1 MYSSCPPPESGSLPR
16 ANLFMERAFDDAT
29 FTCFDETMRH
39 LNLAK
44 NKLAARPLRGR
55 AKIILRLPALRVS
68 GRVIFPDLG
77 PMSDDDFIDLVR
89 RAIQSGFRV
98 YIKDLPFGQAAVPTL
113 KDNRTVSLAVSSE
126 FRPQVEALR
135 RELRSSRNS
144 PARLGSPR
152 GTRKASKRLRTS

>member
-113 KDNRTVSLAVSSE
+113 KDNRTVSLIE
-126 FRPQVEALR
+126 
-135 RELRSSRNS
+135 
-144 PARLGSPR
+144 R
-152 GTRKASKRLRTS
+152 GTTNEIASHVNLFGAFSAVFRGIHKAAL